1 MKVKTL
7 TITLYQK
14 DDGTE
19 KGSISDEQI
28 QNDINTRI
36 ENAGIAPENL
46 IDIKMNTQ
54 FFDTALIANEDDKW
68 AWEESKSMVI
78 WNVLVVYKGE

>member
-1 MKVKTL
+1 MKIKTL
-7 TITLYQK
+7 AITLYQK

-28 QNDINTRI
+28 QNAINTRI